1 MLLPG
6 STGGDAYRV
15 YVLGSR
21 NGTGIGS
28 AIATVSLDRFLGL
41 PSLLLTVFLGMILD
55 WRFFVENQALSG
67 MVPVIA
73 VAGGIC
79 LFLIGY
85 LVLAGKGRRRVG
97 KIAPGK
103 AEDNRPAGRLLR
115 LHRLLADNVRSP
127 ATLPL
132 TLLYGALAHLATI
145 AACQC
150 FGASLGVSGI
160 PWVRYCLIVPMALAI
175 NAIPG
180 APGGVGQGELAMAAL
195 LAMASPDG
203 ANAQAGVALML
214 LFRFSNIAIGLAGAV
229 AYAAGGR
236 RGGWKAPWP

>member
-1 MLLPG
+1 
-6 STGGDAYRV
+6 V
-15 YVLGSR
+15 YVLGCR

-41 PSLLLTVFLGMILD
+41 PSLLLTVFFGMILD
-55 WRFFVENQALSG
+55 RRFLAGNRALSG
-67 MVPVIA
+67 MVTAIA
-73 VAGGIC
+73 ISGGIC

-85 LVLAGKGRRRVG
+85 LVLAGEGCRQAD
-97 KIAPGK
+97 KIASGE
-103 AEDNRPAGRLLR
+103 AANNRPAGRLLR
-115 LHRLLADNVRSP
+115 LHRLLAKNVRRP

-132 TLLYGALAHLATI
+132 ALLYGALAHVAAI
-145 AACQC
+145 VACQC
-150 FGASLGVSGI
+150 FGAALGVSGI
-160 PWVRYCLIVPMALAI
+160 PWMRYCLIVPMALTI

-195 LAMASPDG
+195 IAMASPDG

-214 LFRFSNIAIGLAGAV
+214 LFRFSNIVIGLVGAV
-229 AYAAGGR
+229 AYVTGER